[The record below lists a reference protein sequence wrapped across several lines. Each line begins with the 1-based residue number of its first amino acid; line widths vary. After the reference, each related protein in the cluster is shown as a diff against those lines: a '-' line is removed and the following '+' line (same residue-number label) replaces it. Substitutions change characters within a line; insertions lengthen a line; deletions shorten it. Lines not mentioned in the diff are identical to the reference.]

1 MRSKLKNYFN
11 DLKDDLEELGED
23 FRRHLYKP
31 FKKPY
36 KLYSR
41 VKKKMGKR
49 GRPALALAER
59 IRGAIYVIVSM
70 SIIYTTFITLTEGVT
85 GLTEIVIFLINSFFG
100 RILVF
105 FIGVAYLI
113 YGIWKI
119 VMGCD

>member
-1 MRSKLKNYFN
+1 MGPGAPFVAGPARSALAT
-11 DLKDDLEELGED
+11 
-23 FRRHLYKP
+23 
-31 FKKPY
+31 
-36 KLYSR
+36 SAA
-41 VKKKMGKR
+41 
-49 GRPALALAER
+49 RPALALAER

-85 GLTEIVIFLINSFFG
+85 GLTEIVMFLINSFFG

-105 FIGVAYLI
+105 FIGFAYLI

>member
-23 FRRHLYKP
+23 FRRHFYKP

-36 KLYSR
+36 KVHSR
-41 VKKKMGKR
+41 VKIKMGKR

-85 GLTEIVIFLINSFFG
+85 GLTEIVMFLINSFFG

-105 FIGVAYLI
+105 FIGFAYLI